1 MEIFLNKVS
10 QQAVSFA
17 IRSGII
23 VTSQFAIRQ
32 CGRYISSI
40 KGKDRKEL
48 QRLQERLETK
58 IKIVSPAID
67 LVEILSAR
75 GNTSLESALTLTK
88 DIRHGIEKLGKR
100 MEALSDQNAKRRTN
114 PEEVKGVMEDIK
126 SLLMKIEEAVPFIS
140 LAVTTS
146 GVNISASI
154 PQNVSP
160 SRLLQASGMLS
171 AGDTAYCYDPFKP
184 AQIGQTF
191 WLSLYMLFSSHSH
204 RQEQVSAKDL
214 TWQEVMYKCR
224 VNLQRVP
231 LFYDEE
237 EGETTGDMHFRA
249 QNKIQEYCYELLLV
263 EDLDDGRVHE
273 KDYGPY
279 EDVAR
284 SGLRTRIPVHQI
296 AKMFYTTSGKLLG
309 IEESNSPIL
318 LIKRDKNAQAPRKV
332 LDKVRGYFYSDDE
345 GSDTDER
352 HGNDHHHSPTDHHEE
367 EDGEDHLDLPKHL
380 DPEWLAFEI
389 YTDDPD
395 DASSATISPVSS
407 AESSRPGS
415 PTPDRTPPPASL
427 ANALTNLTLTSSPTT
442 ATPRLN
448 AIRSDLSILE
458 CLLRLTILQN
468 FQQAQHTTVHDELL
482 NLFLSDAVWGGSKED
497 RRVEREQ
504 ARKKL
509 GFDPFEATPGINR
522 TIRPPGGTPRST
534 TGTPKRIDAHPITP
548 RSDMERQRGRW
559 VRWDTQTPR
568 EQWTPPERRPEWEG
582 EEPSS
587 PLGR

>member
-1 MEIFLNKVS
+1 MEVFLNKVS
-10 QQAVSFA
+10 QQAVTFA

-40 KGKDRKEL
+40 KGKDRKEI
-48 QRLQERLETK
+48 QRLQARLETK
-58 IKIVSPAID
+58 IRIISPAID
-67 LVEILSAR
+67 LVEIISAR

-100 MEALSDQNAKRRTN
+100 MEALSDQMAKRKYTN
-114 PEEVKGVMEDIK
+114 PEEVKSVIDDIK
-126 SLLMKIEEAVPFIS
+126 ALLLKIEEAVPFIS

-191 WLSLYMLFSSHSH
+191 WLTLYMLFAGHSH
-204 RQEQVSAKDL
+204 RQEHVSAKDL
-214 TWQEVMYKCR
+214 TWQEVMHKCR

-237 EGETTGDMHFRA
+237 DSEDAGDKHLRA
-249 QNKIQEYCYELLLV
+249 QSKIQEYCYELTLV
-263 EDLDDGRVHE
+263 EDLDDGRVHDMANGRPE
-273 KDYGPY
+273 PY
-279 EDVAR
+279 EDVAMA
-284 SGLRTRIPVHQI
+284 GLRTRIPVHQI
-296 AKMFYTTSGKLLG
+296 SKMFYTTSGKLLG

-318 LIKRDKNAQAPRKV
+318 LIKRDKNAPAPRKI
-332 LDKVRGYFYSDDE
+332 LEKVRGYAYSDSGDE
-345 GSDTDER
+345 EPAQPVPAPEQEPE
-352 HGNDHHHSPTDHHEE
+352 SPTDNY
-367 EDGEDHLDLPKHL
+367 DLPKHL

-389 YTDDPD
+389 YTDIPD
-395 DASSATISPVSS
+395 DASSATLSPVDSPVSS
-407 AESSRPGS
+407 RPSS
-415 PTPDRTPPPASL
+415 PTPQQFSPTPA
-427 ANALTNLTLTSSPTT
+427 ALTTALQSLQLTGTS
-442 ATPRLN
+442 PRQ
-448 AIRSDLSILE
+448 AAVRSGLSILE

-482 NLFLSDAVWGGSKED
+482 NLFLSDALWGGSKEE

-504 ARKKL
+504 TTNKI
-509 GFDPFEATPGINR
+509 GFDPFEATPGIQRALRGEAVTSDRRSIGRGNR
-522 TIRPPGGTPRST
+522 MGTP
-534 TGTPKRIDAHPITP
+534 
-548 RSDMERQRGRW
+548 
-559 VRWDTQTPR
+559 QTPLPLEAGRNRDRWTKWETPAR
-568 EQWTPPERRPEWEG
+568 EEWTPEKQLGQDGWRG
-582 EEPSS
+582 NGGYAS
-587 PLGR
+587 PLEK